1 MAADFTLVRAL
12 ARRSVDDGVIPG
24 LVLGIAQGGQVR
36 FLDAFGHRQVV
47 PEVEGLTTDVVYD
60 LASLTKAV
68 VTSLLVMRGVGSGI
82 WGLDDPLDKH
92 LPSLAALIWEPW
104 KGSHALPRWC
114 AAGEAGGL
122 PTRLAARPEVTLR
135 RTLAHAAG
143 FAAHRPFF
151 EQVIKDGVAPAQGRE
166 RIVTL
171 AAAEPLAY
179 QPGTRSLY
187 SDLGFILLGDLVER
201 GLGGRLDVLA
211 EKFLFA
217 PLGLRATGFSGS
229 AALSGRKLAPTE
241 HCPVRGRMLV
251 GEVHDLNA
259 FAMGGVAGHAGLFAN
274 AADLLELA
282 NALCAAW
289 RDTAPTGGAPLVSA
303 EVLRLFW
310 QPAGIPGSTWRL
322 GWDGPA
328 ATGSLAGDRLSRQ
341 AVGHLGF
348 TGCSLWIDPERETS
362 VVLLTN
368 FVHPTARK
376 DPRFRALRPALHDAA
391 LDAMGYCA

>member
-24 LVLGIAQGGQVR
+24 LVLGIGQAGQVR
-36 FLDAFGHRQVV
+36 LLDAFGHRQVV

-68 VTSLLVMRGVGSGI
+68 VTSLLVMRGVGNGI
-82 WGLDDPLDKH
+82 WGLDDPLGKH
-92 LPSLAALIWEPW
+92 LPY
-104 KGSHALPRWC
+104 
-114 AAGEAGGL
+114 
-122 PTRLAARPEVTLR
+122 LAARPEVTLR
-135 RTLAHAAG
+135 RALAHAAG

-151 EQVIKDGVAPAQGRE
+151 EQVISDGVAPAQGRE
-166 RIVTL
+166 RIVAL

-241 HCPVRGRMLV
+241 RCPVRGRMLV

-282 NALCAAW
+282 SALCAAW

-391 LDAMGYCA
+391 LDAVGYCA

>member
-12 ARRSVDDGVIPG
+12 AQRSVDDGVVPG
-24 LVLGIAQGGQVR
+24 LVLGMAQSGQVR
-36 FLDAFGHRQVV
+36 FLDAFGHRQIV

-82 WGLDDPLDKH
+82 WALDDPIGKY
-92 LPSLAALIWEPW
+92 LPSMAAQP
-104 KGSHALPRWC
+104 A
-114 AAGEAGGL
+114 
-122 PTRLAARPEVTLR
+122 VTLR
-135 RTLAHAAG
+135 RTLAHAGG
-143 FAAHRPFF
+143 FAAHRSFF
-151 EQVIKDGVAPAQGRE
+151 EQVIKDGVALAEGRE
-166 RIVTL
+166 RIIAL

-179 QPGTRSLY
+179 HPGTRSLY

-201 GLGGRLDVLA
+201 GLHGRLDMLA
-211 EKFLFA
+211 EEFLFK
-217 PLGLRATGFSGS
+217 PLGLRATGFFGS
-229 AALSGRKLAPTE
+229 AALAGRKLASTE
-241 HCPVRGRMLV
+241 RCLVRGRMLV

-274 AADLLELA
+274 AADLLGLA
-282 NALCAAW
+282 SALCAAW
-289 RDTAPTGGAPLVSA
+289 RDSAPAGGAPLVPA

-310 QPAGIPGSTWRL
+310 QPAGIPQSTWRL

-348 TGCSLWIDPERETS
+348 TGCSLWIDPERETT

-391 LDAMGYCA
+391 LDAIGYRA

>member
-24 LVLGIAQGGQVR
+24 LVLGIGQSGQVR
-36 FLDAFGHRQVV
+36 LLDAFGHRQVV
-47 PEVEGLTTDVVYD
+47 PEVDGLTADVVYD

-82 WGLDDPLDKH
+82 WALDDPLAKH
-92 LPSLAALIWEPW
+92 LPA
-104 KGSHALPRWC
+104 
-114 AAGEAGGL
+114 
-122 PTRLAARPEVTLR
+122 LAARPEVTLR

-143 FAAHRPFF
+143 FAAHRPLF
-151 EQVIKDGVAPAQGRE
+151 EQVIKDGVAPEEARE
-166 RIVTL
+166 RIIAL

-179 QPGTRSLY
+179 RPGTRSLY
-187 SDLGFILLGDLVER
+187 SDLGFMLLGDLVER
-201 GLGGRLDVLA
+201 GLGGRLDALA
-211 EKFLFA
+211 EKFLFT
-217 PLGLRATGFSGS
+217 PLGLRATAFSG
-229 AALSGRKLAPTE
+229 AATLSGRKLAPTE
-241 HCPVRGRMLV
+241 RCPVRGRMLV

-274 AADLLELA
+274 AADLLGLA
-282 NALCAAW
+282 GALCAAW
-289 RDTAPTGGAPLVSA
+289 RDTGPAGGASLVPA

-348 TGCSLWIDPERETS
+348 TGCSLWIDPERES
-362 VVLLTN
+362 SIVLLTN
-368 FVHPTARK
+368 FVHPTAHK

-391 LDAMGYCA
+391 LDAIGYRA

>member
-1 MAADFTLVRAL
+1 LHETYPKPDSLTDMAADFTLVRAL
-12 ARRSVDDGVIPG
+12 AQRSVDDGVVPG
-24 LVLGIAQGGQVR
+24 LVLGMAQSGQVR
-36 FLDAFGHRQVV
+36 FLDAFGHRQIV
-47 PEVEGLTTDVVYD
+47 PEAEGLTTDVVYD

-82 WGLDDPLDKH
+82 WALDDPIGKY
-92 LPSLAALIWEPW
+92 LPSMAAQP
-104 KGSHALPRWC
+104 A
-114 AAGEAGGL
+114 
-122 PTRLAARPEVTLR
+122 VTLR
-135 RTLAHAAG
+135 RTLAHAGG

-151 EQVIKDGVAPAQGRE
+151 EQVIKDSVALAEGRD
-166 RIVTL
+166 RIIAL

-179 QPGTRSLY
+179 HPGTRSLY

-201 GLGGRLDVLA
+201 GLHGRLDMLA
-211 EKFLFA
+211 DKCLFK
-217 PLGLRATGFSGS
+217 PLGLSATGFSGS

-241 HCPVRGRMLV
+241 RCLVRGRMLV

-259 FAMGGVAGHAGLFAN
+259 FAMGGVAGHAGLFAD
-274 AADLLELA
+274 AADLLGLA
-282 NALCAAW
+282 GALCAAW
-289 RDTAPTGGAPLVSA
+289 RDISPAGGAPVVPA
-303 EVLRLFW
+303 EVLHLFW

-362 VVLLTN
+362 IVLLTN

-391 LDAMGYCA
+391 LDAIGYRA

>member
-1 MAADFTLVRAL
+1 MAADFTLVRVL
-12 ARRSVDDGVIPG
+12 AQRAVDDGVTPG
-24 LVLGIAQGGQVR
+24 LVLGLAQGGQVR
-36 FLDAFGHRQVV
+36 FLAAFGHRQIV
-47 PEVEGLTTDVVYD
+47 PDVDGITADVVYD

-92 LPSLAALIWEPW
+92 LPSLAA
-104 KGSHALPRWC
+104 
-114 AAGEAGGL
+114 
-122 PTRLAARPEVTLR
+122 RPEVTLR
-135 RTLAHAAG
+135 RTLAHAGG
-143 FAAHRPFF
+143 FAAHRPLF
-151 EQVIKDGVAPAQGRE
+151 EQVIEDGVAPAQGRE

-241 HCPVRGRMLV
+241 RCPVRGRMLV

-282 NALCAAW
+282 SALCAAW

-391 LDAMGYCA
+391 LDAVGYCA

>member
-1 MAADFTLVRAL
+1 
-12 ARRSVDDGVIPG
+12 
-24 LVLGIAQGGQVR
+24 
-36 FLDAFGHRQVV
+36 
-47 PEVEGLTTDVVYD
+47 
-60 LASLTKAV
+60 

-82 WGLDDPLDKH
+82 WGLDDPLGKH
-92 LPSLAALIWEPW
+92 LPY
-104 KGSHALPRWC
+104 
-114 AAGEAGGL
+114 
-122 PTRLAARPEVTLR
+122 LAARPEATLR

-166 RIVTL
+166 RII
-171 AAAEPLAY
+171 A
-179 QPGTRSLY
+179 
-187 SDLGFILLGDLVER
+187 
-201 GLGGRLDVLA
+201 LA
-211 EKFLFA
+211 EQFLFR

-229 AALSGRKLAPTE
+229 AALSGYRLAPTE
-241 HCPVRGRMLV
+241 RCPVRGRMLV

-274 AADLLELA
+274 AADLLQLA
-282 NALCAAW
+282 SALCAAW
-289 RDTAPTGGAPLVSA
+289 RDTGPAGGSPLVPA

-348 TGCSLWIDPERETS
+348 TGCSLWIDPERES
-362 VVLLTN
+362 SIVLLTN

-391 LDAMGYCA
+391 LDAIGYRA

>member
-12 ARRSVDDGVIPG
+12 AQRAVDDGVIPG
-24 LVLGIAQGGQVR
+24 LVLGVAQGGRVR
-36 FLDAFGHRQVV
+36 FLDAFGYRRIV
-47 PEVEGLTTDVVYD
+47 PDVERLTTDVVYD

-82 WGLDDPLDKH
+82 WALDDPLGKH
-92 LPSLAALIWEPW
+92 LPSLI
-104 KGSHALPRWC
+104 
-114 AAGEAGGL
+114 
-122 PTRLAARPEVTLR
+122 ARPEVTLR

-151 EQVIKDGVAPAQGRE
+151 EQVVDKGVAPADGRE
-166 RIVTL
+166 RIVAL

-217 PLGLRATGFSGS
+217 PLGLRATGFASS
-229 AALSGRKLAPTE
+229 MAFSQRKLAPTE
-241 HCPVRGRMLV
+241 SCPVRGRMLV

-259 FAMGGVAGHAGLFAN
+259 FAMGGVAGHAGLFAD
-274 AADLLELA
+274 AADLLGLA
-282 NALCAAW
+282 GALCAAW
-289 RDTAPTGGAPLVSA
+289 RDAGPAGGAPLLPA

-310 QPAGIPGSTWRL
+310 LPAGILGSTWRL

-362 VVLLTN
+362 IVSLTN
-368 FVHPTARK
+368 FVHPTVRK
-376 DPRFRALRPALHDAA
+376 DPRFRVLRPALQDAA
-391 LDAMGYCA
+391 LDAIGYRAWES

>member
-1 MAADFTLVRAL
+1 LHETYPKPDSLTDMAADFTLVRAL
-12 ARRSVDDGVIPG
+12 AQRSVDDGVVPG
-24 LVLGIAQGGQVR
+24 LVLGMAQSGQVR
-36 FLDAFGHRQVV
+36 FLDAFGHRQIV

-82 WGLDDPLDKH
+82 WALDDPIGKY
-92 LPSLAALIWEPW
+92 LPSMAAQP
-104 KGSHALPRWC
+104 A
-114 AAGEAGGL
+114 
-122 PTRLAARPEVTLR
+122 VTLR
-135 RTLAHAAG
+135 RTLAHAGG
-143 FAAHRPFF
+143 FAAHRSFF
-151 EQVIKDGVAPAQGRE
+151 EQVIKDGVALAEGRE
-166 RIVTL
+166 RIIAL

-179 QPGTRSLY
+179 HPGTRSLY

-201 GLGGRLDVLA
+201 GLHGRLDMLA
-211 EKFLFA
+211 EEFLFK
-217 PLGLRATGFSGS
+217 PLGLRATGFFGS
-229 AALSGRKLAPTE
+229 AALAGRKLASTE
-241 HCPVRGRMLV
+241 RCLVRGRMLV

-274 AADLLELA
+274 AADLLGLA
-282 NALCAAW
+282 SALCAAW
-289 RDTAPTGGAPLVSA
+289 RDSAPAGGAPLVPA

-310 QPAGIPGSTWRL
+310 QPAGIPQSTWRL

-348 TGCSLWIDPERETS
+348 TGCSLWIDPERETT

-391 LDAMGYCA
+391 LDAIGYRA

>member
-12 ARRSVDDGVIPG
+12 ARRSVDDGVVPG
-24 LVLGIAQGGQVR
+24 LVLGIGQGGQVR

-82 WGLDDPLDKH
+82 WGLDDPLAKH
-92 LPSLAALIWEPW
+92 LPF
-104 KGSHALPRWC
+104 
-114 AAGEAGGL
+114 
-122 PTRLAARPEVTLR
+122 LAARPEVTLR

-151 EQVIKDGVAPAQGRE
+151 EQVIKDGAAPAEARE
-166 RIVTL
+166 RIIAL

-179 QPGTRSLY
+179 RPGTRSLY

-201 GLGGRLDVLA
+201 GLGGRLDMLA
-211 EKFLFA
+211 ERFLFK
-217 PLGLRATGFSGS
+217 PLGLHATGFSGS
-229 AALSGRKLAPTE
+229 AALSGRKIAPTE
-241 HCPVRGRMLV
+241 RCPVRGRMLV

-274 AADLLELA
+274 AADLLVLA
-282 NALCAAW
+282 SALCAAW
-289 RDTAPTGGAPLVSA
+289 RDAGPAGGAPLVPA

-310 QPAGIPGSTWRL
+310 QPAGISGSTWRL

-348 TGCSLWIDPERETS
+348 TGCSLWIDPVRETC

-368 FVHPTARK
+368 FIHPTVHK

-391 LDAMGYCA
+391 LDAVGYRA

>member
-24 LVLGIAQGGQVR
+24 LVLGIAEGGQVR
-36 FLDAFGHRQVV
+36 FLDAFGHRRVV
-47 PEVEGLTTDVVYD
+47 PEVEELTTDVVYD

-82 WGLDDPLDKH
+82 WGLDDPLGKH
-92 LPSLAALIWEPW
+92 LPY
-104 KGSHALPRWC
+104 
-114 AAGEAGGL
+114 
-122 PTRLAARPEVTLR
+122 LAARPEATLR

-166 RIVTL
+166 RIIAL

-201 GLGGRLDVLA
+201 GLGGRLDALA
-211 EKFLFA
+211 EQFLFR

-229 AALSGRKLAPTE
+229 AALSGYRLAPTE
-241 HCPVRGRMLV
+241 RCPVRGRMLV

-274 AADLLELA
+274 AADLLQLA
-282 NALCAAW
+282 SALCAAW
-289 RDTAPTGGAPLVSA
+289 RDTGPAGGSPLVPA

-348 TGCSLWIDPERETS
+348 TGCSLWIDPERES
-362 VVLLTN
+362 SIVLLTN

-391 LDAMGYCA
+391 LDAIGYRA